1 MTQSRTNSA
10 RVLTLPE
17 ARGPVSETLF
27 AALADEPGDE
37 FRLATAPLPERPLLD
52 DDMQLALFVLYELH
66 YSRIDGVDERWE
78 WNPQLLRA
86 RSVLEGTFESAL
98 IKLVGEFSLE
108 DPSSVGSELQRLAEE
123 DEGPSLSRYLE
134 VRGTL
139 EQMLEHVIHRS
150 AYQLK
155 EADPHSW
162 AIPRLSGAA
171 KAALLEIQFDEYG
184 EGRVERMHSMLFAH
198 TMIGLGL
205 DPAYGAYLGAL
216 PGITLATVNLMSL
229 FGLHRRLRGALVGHL
244 AMFEMSS
251 SIPNRRYGNAVR
263 RLGFGE
269 EVSAFYDEH
278 VQADAVHEAIA
289 AWDLAGGLA
298 SSEPS
303 VARDIIFG
311 ARALLAL
318 EALWAEHLLGCW
330 ERGESSL
337 YENSSASRST
347 SPRSPSSRA
356 SSRWRSAPLD
366 SISPRAVSI
375 EPAAPI
381 SLTNG
386 ATSPSRS
393 ASSSSVSRKLPL

>member
-1 MTQSRTNSA
+1 
-10 RVLTLPE
+10 VLVLPE
-17 ARGPVSETLF
+17 PRGTISETLF
-27 AALADEPGDE
+27 AALRDEPSDE
-37 FRLATAPLPERPLLD
+37 LELAALQVPDEPLLD

-78 WNPQLLRA
+78 WNAQALRA
-86 RSVLEGTFESAL
+86 RAVLEDAFESAL
-98 IKLVGEFSLE
+98 IELVGEFSLE
-108 DPSSVGSELQRLAEE
+108 PGSSVGAELQRMAE
-123 DEGPSLSRYLE
+123 DDDGPSLSRYLE
-134 VRGTL
+134 ARGRL
-139 EQMLEHVIHRS
+139 EQMREHVIHRS

-184 EGRVERMHSMLFAH
+184 EGRAERMHSTLFAN
-198 TMIGLGL
+198 TMLGLGL

-263 RLGFGE
+263 RLGFGAQ
-269 EVSAFYDEH
+269 VSAFYDEH

-311 ARALLAL
+311 ARSLLAL
-318 EALWAEHLLGCW
+318 EALWAQHLLECW

-337 YENSSASRST
+337 YENSSASHST
-347 SPRSPSSRA
+347 SPRNPSSRA
-356 SSRWRSAPLD
+356 SSRCLSAPLH
-366 SISPRAVSI
+366 SISPRAVSM
-375 EPAAPI
+375 ESPAPTA
-381 SLTNG
+381 LTNVE
-386 ATSPSRS
+386 TSRS
-393 ASSSSVSRKLPL
+393 RSSSSSAVSRKLPL